1 MATAKQ
7 IQANRLNAQR
17 STGPRTPEGK
27 ARSSMN
33 ALRHGLTA
41 ETIVLVSEEE
51 PDYHDLRGALLTSY
65 APANAHEMMLVDN
78 IAAGYWRTI
87 RARKFEKAIFDIETA
102 NLKRKLG
109 LKTAPDPEHD
119 HEAAALV
126 LCSND
131 EARYRNYFRYDA
143 SISRDY
149 YRAIATL
156 ERVQARRRRDE
167 LAAQRE
173 AERRPHPDTI
183 AIPSPEPPPPRPAPL
198 PRRHAVGFVSSP
210 AAPDPAPQPA
220 EPAAETNPAPAT
232 APQPASPVS
241 HTTHSPIGFVS
252 SPARTP
258 RTTAPARNPEPF
270 GGISIKGGG
279 TLSRSA
285 RLLPWK

>member
-17 STGPRTPEGK
+17 STGPRTLEGK

-51 PDYHDLRGALLTSY
+51 PGYHDLRGALLTSY

-109 LKTAPDPEHD
+109 LKTTPDPEHD

-143 SISRDY
+143 SIARDY

-156 ERVQARRRRDE
+156 ERVQARRRREE

-173 AERRPHPDTI
+173 AEPLPHPDNI
-183 AIPSPEPPPPRPAPL
+183 AVPSPEPPPRL
-198 PRRHAVGFVSSP
+198 HAVGFVSSP
-210 AAPDPAPQPA
+210 TAADPTPQPA
-220 EPAAETNPAPAT
+220 EPAAETKPTPAT

-241 HTTHSPIGFVS
+241 HTIRKPIGFVS
-252 SPARTP
+252 SLAHTP
-258 RTTAPARNPEPF
+258 RTAAPARNPEPF
-270 GGISIKGGG
+270 DGISIGGGG
-279 TLSRSA
+279 TLSRPA